1 MKKEINAKVST
12 FIFLLIVSALLF
24 FFNGFGYL
32 NSLKGFVVYIAGPA
46 QSIFQSSS
54 MKIDDFLHTLGEIDK
69 FKKENL
75 ELRKK
80 NLQLT
85 WELSRLKE
93 LERKNE
99 ILKKQLGFSNDICLR
114 EGLCIK
120 WKIGRVIGRNPDNY
134 GKYVTVDLGKKQ
146 KIEKNQAVVISGG
159 ILIGKVVEV
168 FDDFSRVMLIT
179 NSESSVNSITQT
191 TRANGIVKGKY
202 AAGVKLEMINQNEDI
217 ASGDLVITSGLEEN
231 VPKGLLIGKVSN
243 IEESPNMVFKQ
254 ADIELFDNL
263 DHIEEI
269 FIAIP

>member
-12 FIFLLIVSALLF
+12 FIFLLVVAVLLF
-24 FFNGFGYL
+24 FLNSFGYL
-32 NSLKGFVVYIAGPA
+32 IGLKGFVVYIVGPA

-54 MKIDDFLHTLGEIDK
+54 IGVDDFLHTLREIDK
-69 FKKENL
+69 FKGENF

-85 WELSRLKE
+85 GELSQLKE
-93 LERKNE
+93 LERENE
-99 ILKKQLGFSNDICLR
+99 ILEKQLGFSDGICLR
-114 EGLCIK
+114 EGLCVE

-179 NSESSVNSITQT
+179 SPGSSVNSITQT
-191 TRANGIVKGKY
+191 TRANGIVSGKY
-202 AAGVKLEMINQNEDI
+202 ATGVKLEMVNQNENVI
-217 ASGDLVITSGLEEN
+217 SGDLIITSGLEEN
-231 VPKGLLIGKVSN
+231 VPKGLLIGKISN

-254 ADIELFDNL
+254 ADVELFDNL

-269 FIAIP
+269 FIAIL